1 MLSKP
6 RTERHIK
13 GGPREITRIM
23 TEDWLGEMKQV
34 VLPQHSHSAFIGAV
48 SVGNLNVALEK
59 YWNRYLHISGVLR
72 KIFKSEQVFNNRH
85 RIG

>member
-23 TEDWLGEMKQV
+23 TEDWLGEMNFVQV
-34 VLPQHSHSAFIGAV
+34 VLPQHSHNAFIGAV
-48 SVGNLNVALEK
+48 SVGSLNVALEQ
-59 YWNRYLHISGVLR
+59 V
-72 KIFKSEQVFNNRH
+72 SESLATH
-85 RIG
+85 L